1 MKSEPITEID
11 ASAEESLSS
20 KKGKDNLDV
29 GRSPKDSLDLVT
41 RKTSEIRRRPY
52 GIVLGDLVG
61 IDESGVPLVNFPGN
75 GTDEYLTARSL
86 VNLKKDKVGR
96 KLVLMFEEGDPRKP
110 VVMGLVRV
118 PGKRNPANP
127 IDVEIDGERVLLR
140 AKKEIIL
147 RCGKASITLTR
158 AGKVLIRGTYLLN
171 RSSGVNR
178 IKGGSVQIN

>member
-61 IDESGVPLVNFPGN
+61 IDESGVAELLDRGAPSGRRQQHPPLGGV
-75 GTDEYLTARSL
+75 AR
-86 VNLKKDKVGR
+86 
-96 KLVLMFEEGDPRKP
+96 
-110 VVMGLVRV
+110 
-118 PGKRNPANP
+118 
-127 IDVEIDGERVLLR
+127 
-140 AKKEIIL
+140 
-147 RCGKASITLTR
+147 
-158 AGKVLIRGTYLLN
+158 
-171 RSSGVNR
+171 R
-178 IKGGSVQIN
+178 IV